1 LKQVPRAAAVQF
13 TRAIVRPPGRSFAA
27 GLSSA
32 GEGPPALSRA
42 LEQHA
47 AYVRAL
53 RDRGIQVTQLPA
65 DEAYPDGTFVEDTAI
80 VSARG
85 AILTRPGAPS
95 RQGEVFSIAECLR
108 DCYAERYAIEA
119 PGTLDGGDICEV
131 DGHFLIGV
139 SARTNAEG
147 AQQLARHLDRLGYG
161 SSIMD
166 IRGKPALLH
175 LKSGIAYLGDALWVV
190 QGAVQH
196 ELQALPGFG
205 NVRDPIVAASAEA
218 YAANCVRVNDAV
230 FVAAGYPALKAALER
245 RGCNVVALEMSEFR
259 KMDGGLSCLSLRF

>member
-1 LKQVPRAAAVQF
+1 MQF
-13 TRAIVRPPGRSFAA
+13 THAIVRPPGRSFAA

-32 GEGPPALSRA
+32 NEGAPVLDRA

-53 RDRGIQVTQLPA
+53 RDRGVQVTQLQA
-65 DEAYPDGTFVEDTAI
+65 DETYPDGTFVEDTAI

-95 RQGEVFSIAECLR
+95 RQGEVSSIAQCLR
-108 DCYAERYAIEA
+108 QFFAERHAIEA
-119 PGTLDGGDICEV
+119 AGTLDGGDICEV

-139 SARTNAEG
+139 SARTNPDG
-147 AQQLARHLDRLGYG
+147 AQQLARHLERLGYG
-161 SSIMD
+161 SSVVD
-166 IRGKPALLH
+166 IRGQPALLH
-175 LKSGIAYLGDALWVV
+175 LKSGIAYLGEGLWVL
-190 QGAVQH
+190 QDAVQDA
-196 ELQALPGFG
+196 LQALPGFDQI
-205 NVRDPIVAASAEA
+205 RDPIIAEPTEA

-230 FVAAGYPALKAALER
+230 FVAAGYPNMKAALER
-245 RGCNVVALEMSEFR
+245 RGCRVVALEMSEFR